1 MILAGDIGGT
11 HTRLALLQA
20 EREGLLQ
27 AVVENTFP
35 SAEFGSLDEIVSR
48 FTSAHRLPVER
59 ACFGIAGPIKHGRC
73 EATNL
78 PWVVDA
84 RQLTAELGINQVRLI
99 NDLEANAYGL
109 AALQT

>member
-59 ACFGIAGPIKHGRC
+59 ACTRC
-73 EATNL
+73 G
-78 PWVVDA
+78 
-84 RQLTAELGINQVRLI
+84 LTASTGPTNWSGPVSGDGQAPDRDRPDSPIR
-99 NDLEANAYGL
+99 A
-109 AALQT
+109 